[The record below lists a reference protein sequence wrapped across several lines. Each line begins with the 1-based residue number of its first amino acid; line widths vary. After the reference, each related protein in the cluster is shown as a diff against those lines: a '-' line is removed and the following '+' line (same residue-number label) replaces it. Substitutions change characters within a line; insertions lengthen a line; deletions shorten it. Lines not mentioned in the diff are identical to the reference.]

1 MENQP
6 QRASSAAAQWIEAH
20 RPWVAGVALVG
31 ALSMTVLWSII
42 VPETTNQA
50 SGLRWFVLRWGHAA
64 CWAALSLA
72 VFTWTVRGPSV
83 LSQGFAWGGL
93 ACYGGFLLALA

>member
-31 ALSMTVLWSII
+31 ALS
-42 VPETTNQA
+42 
-50 SGLRWFVLRWGHAA
+50 R
-64 CWAALSLA
+64 
-72 VFTWTVRGPSV
+72 TVRGPSV

>member
-6 QRASSAAAQWIEAH
+6 QRTSSAAAQWIEAH

-50 SGLRWFVLRWGHAA
+50 SGLRWFILLRRV
-64 CWAALSLA
+64 SSRTR
-72 VFTWTVRGPSV
+72 VKRSTRGTTPGNTSPHWE
-83 LSQGFAWGGL
+83 LMLRTPG
-93 ACYGGFLLALA
+93 

>member
-6 QRASSAAAQWIEAH
+6 QRTSSAAARWIEAH

-31 ALSMTVLWSII
+31 ALSM
-42 VPETTNQA
+42 
-50 SGLRWFVLRWGHAA
+50 
-64 CWAALSLA
+64 
-72 VFTWTVRGPSV
+72 TVRGPSV